1 MNVVIAQSGGP
12 TGVINASLLGVYRQ
26 ARQWPQV
33 ETVLGAL
40 HGVEGILQNRLVPL
54 NGQLEEEEQQ
64 ALLRQTPAAALG
76 SCRYKLPAVEENP
89 AVYETIRRV
98 LEQHDVGAFFYIGG
112 NDSMDTVDKLA
123 AYFAAV
129 HCPIR
134 VMGVPKTIDN
144 DLVDTDHTPGYGS
157 AAKYVATVMREI
169 IRDCTVYELKSVTI
183 VEIMGRD
190 TGWLTLAAALP
201 RLYGEA
207 APHLVY
213 LPEVPFSE
221 EQFVQDVRRVQAH
234 SDTVIVA
241 VSEGVRPAEESCCRQ
256 EATDGFGHRQ
266 LAGAG
271 KCLEEIVRRR
281 LGCKVR
287 AVELNTPQ
295 RCAAH
300 VASAVDVQE
309 AEQAG
314 AAAVKA
320 AMEGATGQMVSFSRS
335 DGPYRLTCETV
346 PVSQVANRVK
356 YVPRSWINEA
366 GNDVLPAA
374 LEYVRPL
381 VEGALPLRT
390 EGGLPCH
397 FRLRIASDR

>member
-89 AVYETIRRV
+89 AVYETIRRE

-213 LPEVPFSE
+213 LPEVPFS
-221 EQFVQDVRRVQAH
+221 
-234 SDTVIVA
+234 
-241 VSEGVRPAEESCCRQ
+241 
-256 EATDGFGHRQ
+256 
-266 LAGAG
+266 
-271 KCLEEIVRRR
+271 
-281 LGCKVR
+281 
-287 AVELNTPQ
+287 
-295 RCAAH
+295 
-300 VASAVDVQE
+300 
-309 AEQAG
+309 
-314 AAAVKA
+314 
-320 AMEGATGQMVSFSRS
+320 
-335 DGPYRLTCETV
+335 
-346 PVSQVANRVK
+346 
-356 YVPRSWINEA
+356 
-366 GNDVLPAA
+366 
-374 LEYVRPL
+374 
-381 VEGALPLRT
+381 
-390 EGGLPCH
+390 
-397 FRLRIASDR
+397 